1 MNTPESSPSG
11 NVHGMPLAALMGLP
25 PHELGKIYDFSPKVA
40 PENCVLIGIRDVDNF
55 EKENIR
61 KTGVEVFTMRDI
73 DERGMRAVMEEALR
87 MAGRGTAGY
96 HVSLD
101 MDWIDPEDAPGVGTP
116 VRGGA
121 SYREGHLAM
130 EIIADHGRMTSYEI
144 VEVNPVI
151 DEHNRT
157 ADLAV
162 ELTLSAFGKKIL

>member
-1 MNTPESSPSG
+1 
-11 NVHGMPLAALMGLP
+11 MPLAALLGLGP
-25 PHELGKIYDFSPKVA
+25 EPLSNLFGWSPKVA
-40 PENCVLIGIRDVDNF
+40 PENTVLIGVRDVDHA
-55 EKENIR
+55 ERENIR
-61 KTGVEVFTMRDI
+61 RAGISEVFTMRDI

-87 MAGRGTAGY
+87 AAGRGTAGY

-101 MDWIDPEDAPGVGTP
+101 VDWIDPEDAPGVGTP

-121 SYREGHLAM
+121 TYREAHLAM
-130 EIIADHGRMTSYEI
+130 EILADHGRLLSFEV

-162 ELTLSAFGKKIL
+162 ELACSAFGKKIL

>member
-1 MNTPESSPSG
+1 
-11 NVHGMPLAALMGLP
+11 MPLGALMGLGP
-25 PHELGKIYDFSPKVA
+25 AELANIYDFSPKVQ
-40 PENCVLIGIRDVDNF
+40 PENCVLIGIRDVDDY
-55 EKENIR
+55 EKANIR
-61 KTGVEVFTMRDI
+61 RAGVEVFTMRDI

-116 VRGGA
+116 VWGGA
-121 SYREGHLAM
+121 TYREAHLAM
-130 EIIADHGRMTSYEI
+130 EIIADHGRMLSLEI

-151 DEHNRT
+151 DEKNQT

-162 ELTLSAFGKKIL
+162 ELALSAFGKKIL